1 LPNFASS
8 AKEAWHF
15 SAARPSGAP
24 SARVI
29 QLRLLALMTVNV
41 DRFAI
46 IDSALQDGVRSSI
59 GAFQ

>member
-15 SAARPSGAP
+15 FAPPSSSAPGARD
-24 SARVI
+24 
-29 QLRLLALMTVNV
+29 QLRLLALTAVNV

-59 GAFQ
+59 GAFR